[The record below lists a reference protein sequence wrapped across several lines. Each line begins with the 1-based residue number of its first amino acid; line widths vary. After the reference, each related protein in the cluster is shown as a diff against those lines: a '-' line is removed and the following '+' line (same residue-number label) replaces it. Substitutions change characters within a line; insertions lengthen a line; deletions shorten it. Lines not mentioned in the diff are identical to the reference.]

1 MKSYMVFTTMNN
13 GELRAYSVT
22 RDIAENIKGNDY
34 LKIIEEL
41 IEEAKTMDNNTY
53 PDNPSPFIN
62 VSVIEGHS
70 VYDIVWGDV
79 L

>member
-22 RDIAENIKGNDY
+22 HDIASNAHPNDDF
-34 LKIIEEL
+34 KIMKEL
-41 IEEAKTMDNNTY
+41 IEEAKIMDSNNY